1 MSYPRVVPVTTVRT
15 DSGLSSQL
23 RISIMRLARRLRAE
37 RPDDSLTLNQ
47 LSAMSTLA
55 NHGRMPLGELAAY
68 EKVQPPSM
76 TRTVACLEEGG
87 LVQRVPHPTDRRQVL
102 VELTEEG
109 HARVAEDRKRRDA
122 WLARRLREL
131 SKDERDALRAAAPVL
146 QKLAVW

>member
-1 MSYPRVVPVTTVRT
+1 
-15 DSGLSSQL
+15 
-23 RISIMRLARRLRAE
+23 
-37 RPDDSLTLNQ
+37 
-47 LSAMSTLA
+47 
-55 NHGRMPLGELAAY
+55 
-68 EKVQPPSM
+68 
-76 TRTVACLEEGG
+76 VACLEEGG